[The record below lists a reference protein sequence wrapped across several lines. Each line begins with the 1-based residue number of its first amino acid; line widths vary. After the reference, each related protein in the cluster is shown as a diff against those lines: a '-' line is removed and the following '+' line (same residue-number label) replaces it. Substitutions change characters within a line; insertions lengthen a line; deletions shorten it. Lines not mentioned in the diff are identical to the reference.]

1 LVGGPDFNTLSVSLP
16 PPFTLHIPLLKYWD
30 GQPVAYVCRS
40 RDASTVF
47 WSVAFQIVD
56 ADAEADGAE
65 VADGEEEEEEEEE
78 DEEEEEEDGGEEV
91 TMDDDVD

>member
-1 LVGGPDFNTLSVSLP
+1 VSLP

-30 GQPVAYVCRS
+30 GQPVTYVCRS

-56 ADAEADGAE
+56 ADADADAGVAADGK
-65 VADGEEEEEEEEE
+65 EE
-78 DEEEEEEDGGEEV
+78 EEEEEEDGGEEV
-91 TMDDDVD
+91 EMDDDVD